1 MSAFAKSWRREC
13 EAWKGRLAASIQNN
27 SGLAQGPSFPSVVG
41 RECRKVCQPTW
52 ALPVWAGSKR
62 GGSPVLDMRRRDFIT
77 LLGSAAAAW
86 PLAARAQQPAETP
99 RVGFVYPGPKA
110 VMAHR
115 MEAIVTGLRASGYAA
130 ATQVEIVARTAEGDP
145 DQIARLVKEV
155 VGKNVNVIIAAGPL
169 VVHAARSATRTIPII
184 AIDLESDPVASD
196 MAATLARPGGNITGV
211 FLDFPDFTAKW
222 MEMLVESN
230 PKLSRAA
237 VLWDPVTGPVQ
248 MEAVGKAGGTLNV
261 QLDITE
267 VRRPSDFDAA
277 FSMASQR
284 GAGAMVMLSSPLIA
298 DNVQMLA
305 ELTLRHRFPAITL
318 FPDFARAGG
327 LLAYGPNLL
336 SLLRLSGVVA
346 GKVLRGANPAELPIE
361 RPTKFETVL
370 NIRTAYALGLSI
382 PTSLLLRADE
392 VIE

>member
-1 MSAFAKSWRREC
+1 
-13 EAWKGRLAASIQNN
+13 
-27 SGLAQGPSFPSVVG
+27 
-41 RECRKVCQPTW
+41 
-52 ALPVWAGSKR
+52 
-62 GGSPVLDMRRRDFIT
+62 MRRRDFIKGIA
-77 LLGSAAAAW
+77 GSAVAW
-86 PLAARAQQPAETP
+86 PLAARAQQTSEIP
-99 RVGFVYPGPKA
+99 RIGFVYQGSQA
-110 VMAHR
+110 AMALR
-115 MEAIVTGLRASGYAA
+115 VEAILSGLRVSGYEAPA
-130 ATQVEIVARTAEGDP
+130 QVEIVARAAEGDP
-145 DQIARLVKEV
+145 ARIVPLVAEVIA
-155 VGKNVNVIIAAGPL
+155 KNVSVIMASGPL
-169 VVHAARSATRTIPII
+169 VLNAARSATRTNPIV
-184 AIDLESDPVASD
+184 AIDFETDPVASGV
-196 MAATLARPGGNITGV
+196 AASLARPGGNITGV

-248 MEAVGKAGGTLNV
+248 REAVGKAGGTLNV

-305 ELTLRHRFPAITL
+305 ELTLRHRLPAITL

-346 GKVLRGANPAELPIE
+346 GKVLRGAN
-361 RPTKFETVL
+361 
-370 NIRTAYALGLSI
+370 LG
-382 PTSLLLRADE
+382 
-392 VIE
+392 

>member
-1 MSAFAKSWRREC
+1 MNQPPNASSCLSKEWVSTTGTGPIESDGRSFKDFGEAARSLPEC
-13 EAWKGRLAASIQNN
+13 YSLAGTMPGIGQ
-27 SGLAQGPSFPSVVG
+27 
-41 RECRKVCQPTW
+41 
-52 ALPVWAGSKR
+52 
-62 GGSPVLDMRRRDFIT
+62 MRRREFFGV
-77 LLGSAAAAW
+77 LGGAVAAW
-86 PLAARAQQPAETP
+86 QPAARAKQTAEVP
-99 RVGFVYPGPKA
+99 RVGFVYSGPKA
-110 VMAHR
+110 VMAPR
-115 MEAIVTGLRASGYAA
+115 MEAILTGLQASGYAA
-130 ATQVEIVARTAEGDP
+130 PTQVEIVARTAEGDP
-145 DQIARLVKEV
+145 DQIGPLVKEV
-155 VGKNVNVIIAAGPL
+155 IAKNVNVIIAAGPPVL
-169 VVHAARSATRTIPII
+169 HAARSATRTIPII
-184 AIDLESDPVASD
+184 AIDLETDPVASG

-230 PKLSRAA
+230 PKLSRTA

-248 MEAVGKAGGTLNV
+248 VEAVGKAGGTLKV

-267 VRRPSDFDAA
+267 VRQPSDFDAA
-277 FSMASQR
+277 FSMASQH
-284 GAGAMVMLSSPLIA
+284 GSGAMVMLSSPLIA

-305 ELTLRHRFPAITL
+305 ELALRHRFPAITL

-336 SLLRLSGVVA
+336 SLLRLSGIVA

-370 NIRTAYALGLSI
+370 NMRTAHALGLSI

>member
-1 MSAFAKSWRREC
+1 
-13 EAWKGRLAASIQNN
+13 
-27 SGLAQGPSFPSVVG
+27 
-41 RECRKVCQPTW
+41 
-52 ALPVWAGSKR
+52 
-62 GGSPVLDMRRRDFIT
+62 MRRREFIT
-77 LLGSAAAAW
+77 FLSGVAAAC
-86 PLAARAQQPAETP
+86 PITARAQQPVEVP
-99 RVGFVYPGPKA
+99 RVGFVYSGPKA
-110 VMAHR
+110 AMARR
-115 MEAIVTGLRASGYAA
+115 MGSILTGLQASGYAA
-130 ATQVEIVARTAEGDP
+130 AAQVEIVARFAEGDP
-145 DQIARLVKEV
+145 DQVGALVNEVIA
-155 VGKNVNVIIAAGPL
+155 KNVKVIIAVAPP
-169 VVHAARSATRTIPII
+169 VPHAARRATLTIPII
-184 AIDLESDPVASD
+184 AIDFETDPVASG

-222 MEMLVESN
+222 MEMLVESD
-230 PKLSRAA
+230 PKLARAA

-248 MEAVGKAGGTLNV
+248 VEAIGKAGGTLNV

-277 FSMASQR
+277 FSLARQH

-298 DNVQMLA
+298 DNLQMLA
-305 ELTLRHRFPAITL
+305 ELALRHRFPAITL

-336 SLLRLSGVVA
+336 SLLRLSGILA

-370 NIRTAYALGLSI
+370 NMRTAHALGLSI